1 MLPVHLSSTLLHAR
15 QPYQVDL
22 VEQMGPLPFN
32 LEFFTECQDMRQ
44 LLAYLDAPPNTG
56 QDEVDAGAGDDAQ
69 EENVRS
75 NDLEGSAGPVG
86 RLEGG
91 EEVAGTEVADKA
103 HGVSGGGGGRR
114 GNERFRKMTEE
125 ICDVVD
131 SYGLVCFY
139 PLNIQVTRPP
149 FLDYALP
156 ALSRHTT
163 VMALW

>member
-1 MLPVHLSSTLLHAR
+1 M
-15 QPYQVDL
+15 DL

-56 QDEVDAGAGDDAQ
+56 QEEVDAGAGDDAQ
-69 EENVRS
+69 EGNVQS
-75 NDLEGSAGPVG
+75 NELGGSVGPVE

-91 EEVAGTEVADKA
+91 EGVAGTEVADKA
-103 HGVSGGGGGRR
+103 HGASGGDGGRR

-139 PLNIQVTRPP
+139 PLNIQVTPPPP
-149 FLDYALP
+149 FLDYVVP
-156 ALSRHTT
+156 ALSRHT
-163 VMALW
+163 LL